1 MSSTSQGS
9 LASQAGEGAQLS
21 SSRKA
26 VRRTELTATQR
37 VLSQP
42 LLSYLRGN

>member
-1 MSSTSQGS
+1 VSSTGQGS

-26 VRRTELTATQR
+26 VRRKKLTATQR
-37 VLSQP
+37 VLYQP
-42 LLSYLRGN
+42 FLRYLRGN